1 MQTVTNTSE
10 RYLRP
15 AMSVL
20 EAKDWK
26 TMYRVMNRDIRPGLG
41 SGQPIAKA
49 AIDMALHDMIGA
61 GHRMRSFAEEARSTS
76 CR

>member
-1 MQTVTNTSE
+1 MQTVTNMSE

-15 AMSVL
+15 ALIGL
-20 EAKDWK
+20 EAKDWR

-49 AIDMALHDMIGA
+49 AIEMALHDLSGA